1 MKTLNISIEI
11 NGEQIPVGA
20 ITGLDSNDAVFSY
33 DTNYI
38 AEGYQPISIS
48 LPLQEKPFTAY
59 DTKNFFEGLLPE
71 GFARKTVSE
80 WLHAPE
86 DDYLVILRALGEEC
100 LGAIRVFD
108 EKEKT
113 SGYKQLEL
121 EEVKALAREGVSK
134 STDILVKSHLSLTG
148 ASGKVGLY
156 YDEEN
161 DLWYMPKGPAPSTHI
176 VKQSHIRLDNIVTNE
191 QLAMMTAKG
200 LGIDVPTSFIINTGK
215 GKDEDVLF
223 ATKRY
228 DRIIPPQPS
237 LTDGLPTP
245 RRLHQEDFAQALGIP
260 AERKYEQEGQ
270 NYLKRIFQLI
280 RNYSSDPIS
289 DQLKMW
295 DLLIFD
301 YLIGNTDNH
310 IKNISL
316 LYSAD
321 MRNIRLAPAY
331 DILSTCMYKESS
343 RYMAIGIAGMFDID
357 QISMNH
363 FMSAA
368 DDAGLGKQ
376 MAMKRFDHLANIF
389 ESTLK
394 ESAYVMS
401 CIGFKDTDSIGEKIL
416 QSGGYKHII

>member
-59 DTKNFFEGLLPE
+59 ETKNFFEGLLPE

-121 EEVKALAREGVSK
+121 EEVKALAREGISK

-161 DLWYMPKGPAPSTHI
+161 DLWYMPKGLAPSTHI

-191 QLAMMTAKG
+191 QLAMTTAKG

-228 DRIIPPQPS
+228 DRIIPTQPS

-245 RRLHQEDFAQALGIP
+245 RRLHQEDFAQTLGIP

-331 DILSTCMYKESS
+331 DILSTCIYKESS

-357 QISMNH
+357 QISMN
-363 FMSAA
+363 
-368 DDAGLGKQ
+368 
-376 MAMKRFDHLANIF
+376 
-389 ESTLK
+389 
-394 ESAYVMS
+394 
-401 CIGFKDTDSIGEKIL
+401 
-416 QSGGYKHII
+416 